1 MLVPAVHHLD
11 SSAPEGYSSSS
22 STPTY
27 SPTRAGLALSCQLL
41 GSDLLLVD
49 FGWLPSGSFW
59 ERSRGWSEGWKTG
72 SRAGSP
78 RGLCGSAFALSQLF
92 VAIQSLWAIERVIGT
107 QRPVSPASAL
117 TAIVSLF
124 RCSLPA
130 REVQLGEAV
139 GLETGLLFLQHSWRE
154 PELPART
161 GGRKES
167 LVWREEGWAA
177 DFFLDLVWAEALE
190 GPSPHL
196 QVGAG
201 ASTAVASDRESASV
215 DSPLYILSLGD
226 HWNRTNWLSNLFL
239 GSQNFCFHWNG
250 YLSPFLEV

>member
-1 MLVPAVHHLD
+1 MPTVHHLD

-41 GSDLLLVD
+41 GSDLHLVD
-49 FGWLPSGSFW
+49 FGWLLSGSFW

-72 SRAGSP
+72 WRAGSP
-78 RGLCGSAFALSQLF
+78 RGLYGSAFALFQLF

-124 RCSLPA
+124 RCSLLVM
-130 REVQLGEAV
+130 EVQLGEAL
-139 GLETGLLFLQHSWRE
+139 GLESGLLFPQPSWRE
-154 PELPART
+154 PGLPART

-167 LVWREEGWAA
+167 QVWKEEGWAG

-215 DSPLYILSLGD
+215 DSPLYILSLGY

-239 GSQNFCFHWNG
+239 GSQNFCSHWHG